1 MVSREARIALGEV
14 LGLGAEHD
22 VAVRRELDVGET
34 DALDARLLLADGEQ
48 VVPERTGLIAGVVE
62 LDVFGAR
69 GAGCGHHFAE

>member
-1 MVSREARIALGEV
+1 MVSRKARMALGEA

-22 VAVRRELDVGET
+22 VAVRRELDVRET
-34 DALDARLLLADGEQ
+34 DALDARLLLADGQQ
-48 VVPERTGLIAGVVE
+48 VVPERAGLIVGIVE